1 MRIEP
6 QKPSARVWIETYGC
20 QMNKSDSELVGGIL
34 AGKGFRL
41 TDRLEDADIAMINTC
56 SVRSHAEQRAVG
68 RIGVLS
74 HWKRHAPHRQIV
86 VLGCMAQ
93 KEKERLFDRADID
106 LIVGPDGYR
115 QLPDLLADHR
125 SALLTDLN
133 TEETYSGLRPRRSP
147 GICGW
152 VTIMRGCNNFCSY
165 CIVPYTRGRERS
177 RPADEIESEIRD
189 MLEEGFRDIT
199 LLGQNVNSYH
209 DGKTDFCGLLRRL
222 SRIKGLPRLRF
233 MTSHPKDCSSALLKV
248 MADESVVCPH
258 LHLPFQSGSNRIL
271 RKMNRKYTRE
281 QYIRLIEQAKN
292 SIPDLAVTTDVM
304 VGFPGE
310 SDRDFRDTV
319 DLMTTL
325 RFDDAYLYHFS
336 PRPGTAAEKIQDFR
350 SEHEKLHRLNE
361 VIALQKNITRE
372 IKLKMIGK
380 SVTVLPE
387 ETSKQSGEEW
397 IGKTANNH
405 MVVFPK
411 EHACPGQLI
420 PVRITS
426 CRGSTLRGCIQTPDH
441 FSSAI
446 EKIKIAATLQ
456 KTGI

>member
-6 QKPSARVWIETYGC
+6 QNTYAKVWIETYGC
-20 QMNKSDSELVGGIL
+20 QMNKSDSELVAGIL
-34 AGKGFRL
+34 SGKGFRL
-41 TDRLEDADIAMINTC
+41 TARLEDADIAMINTC
-56 SVRSHAEQRAVG
+56 SVRSHAEQRAMG

-74 HWKRHAPHRQIV
+74 HWKRYAPHRQIV

-93 KEKERLFDRADID
+93 KEKDRLFDKADID

-115 QLPDLLADHR
+115 RLPDLIADHR
-125 SALLTDLN
+125 PASLTDLN

-177 RPADEIESEIRD
+177 RPAVEIESEIRS
-189 MLEEGFRDIT
+189 MLEDGFRDIT

-209 DGKTDFCGLLRRL
+209 DGKTDFCALLRRL

-233 MTSHPKDCSSALLKV
+233 MASHPKDCSSELLEV
-248 MADESVVCPH
+248 MADEPVVCPH
-258 LHLPFQSGSNRIL
+258 IHLPFQSGSDRIL
-271 RKMNRKYTRE
+271 RKMNRKYTRR
-281 QYIRLIEQAKN
+281 QYIQLIEQAKN

-310 SDRDFRDTV
+310 SDQDFRETI
-319 DLMTTL
+319 DLMTTI
-325 RFDDAYLYHFS
+325 RFDDAFMYHFS
-336 PRPGTAAEKIQDFR
+336 PRPGTAAEKDKDPL
-350 SEHEKLHRLNE
+350 SEDEKLKRLNE
-361 VIALQKNITRE
+361 IIALQKNITKE

-380 SVTVLPE
+380 SVTVMPE
-387 ETSKQSGEEW
+387 ETSKKSEEEW

-411 EHACPGQLI
+411 GHARPGQLI
-420 PVRITS
+420 TVLITS
-426 CRGSTLRGCIQTPDH
+426 CRGSTLRGTIQTQDH
-441 FSSAI
+441 ISSTR
-446 EKIKIAATLQ
+446 KKLKIAAM
-456 KTGI
+456 